1 MPDCNKQTANALT
14 RLCIDEV
21 ESECPYLPL
30 SNYLFYLIETAMME
44 ERRCIAFSAS
54 FRCIDVSSD
63 WKDYC
68 YCWGVWHIP
77 FVKGNSYFGS
87 PRK

>member
-54 FRCIDVSSD
+54 FRCIDVSLTGRIID
-63 WKDYC
+63 TA
-68 YCWGVWHIP
+68 GE
-77 FVKGNSYFGS
+77 FGTYLL
-87 PRK
+87 